1 MKTDVGSNTTE
12 VYILN
17 HILSYAGNFDGLF
30 GIEKNS
36 DVIQIIPPL
45 RPFPS
50 PQYGFHFG

>member
-30 GIEKNS
+30 GIKKNS

-50 PQYGFHFG
+50 PR

>member
-30 GIEKNS
+30 GIEKKLRCDTNHS
-36 DVIQIIPPL
+36 PVASLPIP
-45 RPFPS
+45 
-50 PQYGFHFG
+50 